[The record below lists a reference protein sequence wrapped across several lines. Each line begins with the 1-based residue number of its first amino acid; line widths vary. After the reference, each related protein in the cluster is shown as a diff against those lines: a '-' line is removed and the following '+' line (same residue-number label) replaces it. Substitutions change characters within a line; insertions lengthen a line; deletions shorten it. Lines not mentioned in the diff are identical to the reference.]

1 MCGKK
6 PARHGIYCNEC
17 YLKRMKYRKNTE
29 YQKRDGRTYGDAFRQ
44 RMEAGLCM
52 YCGEKQVPGYKFC
65 KSCLEKRQK
74 IAQKIG
80 KHISDNGFMREE
92 VNRQWD
98 QMKLRHS
105 WNS

>member
-6 PARHGIYCNEC
+6 PAQHGGYCNEC

-52 YCGEKQVPGYKFC
+52 YCGKKQVPGYKLC

-74 IAQKIG
+74 IAQKMG
-80 KHISDNGFMREE
+80 KQNSEKGYMREE
-92 VNRQWD
+92 VNRQW
-98 QMKLRHS
+98 MTLKHS
-105 WNS
+105 ENI